1 MKNFIITLLLALTG
15 LFVSCSSNNVE
26 QEAITP
32 PASISLSKD
41 KLEFDSNED
50 YQTVNIT
57 ASSEW
62 TISGGASWCDISPD
76 KGKGNQ
82 TVTIT
87 VKNNENSEDRTTEI
101 TFRCGSA
108 TAKLSVV
115 QYGKFDTDYV
125 DMKLEEEGVTT
136 LFDES
141 TGQVTIEYKGITPPS
156 IEEGKSIVL
165 PTEYEH
171 GIRVVNSVKVSG
183 NTVVLGT
190 EQGSMAN
197 LFRNMEFTL
206 TTNPDLVSK
215 SRSTGRVI
223 TPVSI
228 EAIDEKGNNVLI
240 YSRKN
245 IPDSR
250 LDIYGSVTNELLT
263 FHKNLSGR
271 TLYSGSYGSIEWNG
285 LDINANLNLVM
296 SFVWGEM
303 DLLKLKMGELTSYGV
318 SLDGNLDISM
328 ILAYL
333 LDKEATIGEEDVVLK
348 NIASFAINF
357 TVGPVPVHINI
368 DVDLKKDLYVTSTGS
383 VAITTGGD
391 YQANGSIGMQWTKS
405 GGVSPVYSY
414 VPNYHFY
421 KPGFKVN
428 GSLEGR
434 ASFYPELDF
443 RIYDLLGPWFT
454 LKPYAEATFEGS
466 YEKEI
471 GENPEFGWKF
481 ESGVGL
487 EGQMGL
493 NLEFAFLSEDI
504 GIWESETKTFF
515 EKTLYEAPTKIEVD
529 PALKD
534 TEMEVGK
541 EMEVKFNVSGKN
553 LLTDE
558 DVPCPTALI
567 ELETEGELAGN
578 PEKPTVTSDEDG
590 VVKVMW
596 TPQDEKHKL
605 KAKVLDKEKNIITE
619 ATFSPNRKNTEREA
633 LRLLYESTYGD
644 NWKDTTNWL
653 SPVHI
658 SEWFGVTDYSELGES
673 VKEECKAQ
681 NNFPSFYTGSEEMV
695 VDINLENNNLTGDA
709 LVSGFSFLKGMRLG
723 EKLNS
728 LTFDNCAI
736 ASRFDLMGLAK
747 SDLKELNISNIQ
759 FNETEIKPR
768 SWFYIEDYY
777 HAQGSPKPPI
787 HIKEVN
793 ISNFKQSYL
802 SIDAINL
809 ISEKVNISDFFGPAA
824 FNLRGGEISSLKVQ
838 EGDGLIVIDDCS
850 VKSFDYSGCGLIH
863 LDKFSCDKATIK
875 NAEHLYGNGYVSKLT
890 VDACNSVVL
899 DDLSSCDKAIIK
911 NTELFETSGSIG
923 ILTADSCSN
932 VILSKLSS
940 CDKAT
945 IKNVQWVTVGNAK
958 DVEILDCEGRTS
970 ILGKA
975 DNVTIT
981 NSGGVIIIGGEASC
995 DNATITNSGDV
1006 SISRNATIGTLIID
1020 LCKFCSVRGHVNRL
1034 IIRNYNG
1041 SSPWSSNIIP
1051 TVTIENCTIRNVYI
1065 ASMSGSSASIDNYI
1079 NEVLESRENN

>member
-26 QEAITP
+26 QAAITP

-165 PTEYEH
+165 PAEYEH

-228 EAIDEKGNNVLI
+228 EAIDERGNNVLI

-285 LDINANLNLVM
+285 LDINASLNLVM

-414 VPNYHFY
+414 VPNYDFY

-493 NLEFAFLSEDI
+493 NLEFAFLPEDI

-534 TEMEVGK
+534 AEMEVGK
-541 EMEVKFNVSGKN
+541 EMEVKFNVSGTN

-558 DVPCPTALI
+558 DVPCPAAFI
-567 ELETEGELAGN
+567 ELETEGEVAG
-578 PEKPTVTSDEDG
+578 ESGTSTAVSDENG
-590 VVKVMW
+590 VVSVRW
-596 TPQDEKHKL
+596 TPNDAKHKL
-605 KAKVLDKEKNIITE
+605 KAKVLDVNGNTITD
-619 ATFSPNRKNTEREA
+619 ATFAPNRKNTEREA
-633 LRLLYESTYGD
+633 LRLLYESTNGT
-644 NWKDTTNWL
+644 NWRDTTNWL
-653 SPVHI
+653 TPVHI
-658 SEWFGVTDYSELGES
+658 SEWYGIKDYSECSRVMPDDIL
-673 VKEECKAQ
+673 
-681 NNFPSFYTGSEEMV
+681 PSFYTGNEELV
-695 VDINLENNNLTGDA
+695 YSIELNDNNLVGNA
-709 LVSGFSFLKGMRLG
+709 MISGFSLLQQLG
-723 EKLNS
+723 LGNNNLNS
-728 LTFDNCAI
+728 LTIKDCATSSI
-736 ASRFDLMGLAK
+736 FTAFGISTLK
-747 SDLKELNISNIQ
+747 LKELNVSNVNSSVKEGSFGLFLIYDI
-759 FNETEIKPR
+759 EGHDYTPI
-768 SWFYIEDYY
+768 YID
-777 HAQGSPKPPI
+777 K
-787 HIKEVN
+787 VN
-793 ISNFKQSYL
+793 ISNIRQDNLHMDFSHLISDEVNVHNSLANFRLWNEGNISALNIQKHSGYIFIDSCSIK
-802 SIDAINL
+802 SID
-809 ISEKVNISDFFGPAA
+809 ISD
-824 FNLRGGEISSLKVQ
+824 
-838 EGDGLIVIDDCS
+838 C
-850 VKSFDYSGCGLIH
+850 
-863 LDKFSCDKATIK
+863 T
-875 NAEHLYGNGYVSKLT
+875 
-890 VDACNSVVL
+890 
-899 DDLSSCDKAIIK
+899 DLVRLANISSCDR
-911 NTELFETSGSIG
+911 
-923 ILTADSCSN
+923 
-932 VILSKLSS
+932 
-940 CDKAT
+940 AT
-945 IKNVQWVTVGNAK
+945 IINVQDHLTLYNNSVKNVDISDCCYLIDLLSNSHDNVTITNSG
-958 DVEILDCEGRTS
+958 DVRISGE
-970 ILGKA
+970 A

-981 NSGGVIIIGGEASC
+981 NSGDVSIRAEASC
-995 DNATITNSGDV
+995 DNVTITNSGDV
-1006 SISRNATIGTLIID
+1006 RILKNATIGTLIID
-1020 LCKFCSVRGHVNRL
+1020 LCKFCSVKGHVNRL

-1041 SSPWSSNIIP
+1041 SSPWSNNLIP
-1051 TVTIENCTIRNVYI
+1051 SVTIENCTIRNVYI

-1079 NEVLESRENN
+1079 DEVLESRENN

>member
-228 EAIDEKGNNVLI
+228 EAIDERGNNVLI

-414 VPNYHFY
+414 VPNYDFY

-493 NLEFAFLSEDI
+493 NLEFAFLSKDI

-534 TEMEVGK
+534 AEMEVGK

-558 DVPCPTALI
+558 DIPCPTAFI
-567 ELETEGELAGN
+567 ELETEGEVAG
-578 PEKPTVTSDEDG
+578 ESGTPTAVSDENG
-590 VVKVMW
+590 VVSVRW
-596 TPQDEKHKL
+596 TPNDAKHKL
-605 KAKVLDKEKNIITE
+605 KAKVLDVNGNTITD
-619 ATFSPNRKNTEREA
+619 ATFAPNRKNTEREA
-633 LRLLYESTYGD
+633 LRLLYESTNGSH
-644 NWKDTTNWL
+644 WKDTTNWL
-653 SPVHI
+653 TSAHI
-658 SEWFGVTDYSELGES
+658 SEWYGVRDISWRGTENIEKLRE
-673 VKEECKAQ
+673 
-681 NNFPSFYTGSEEMV
+681 NFILPSFYTGTEEV
-695 VDINLENNNLTGDA
+695 VDGIDLKDNNLTGDA
-709 LVSGFSFLKGMRLG
+709 VLSGFSFFPDLWLDNN
-723 EKLNS
+723 KLNS
-728 LTFDNCAI
+728 MTIKDCGMSATLIWGLSTFNMDNLVLSNLYSCVKDDSGVLGI
-736 ASRFDLMGLAK
+736 ADVLSGNYVPIYIEHVNLSNINCRVRFGNLNSKSLKADKADIIWLNDESNIDNLDAK
-747 SDLKELNISNIQ
+747 DTHTLYINNSKVTTLNVHDMHSLHIRESSCGESTIKSVLDNVFVKNSSIKTLNIS
-759 FNETEIKPR
+759 
-768 SWFYIEDYY
+768 
-777 HAQGSPKPPI
+777 
-787 HIKEVN
+787 
-793 ISNFKQSYL
+793 
-802 SIDAINL
+802 
-809 ISEKVNISDFFGPAA
+809 
-824 FNLRGGEISSLKVQ
+824 
-838 EGDGLIVIDDCS
+838 DCS
-850 VKSFDYSGCGLIH
+850 RSVELSYID
-863 LDKFSCDKATIK
+863 SCDKLTIS
-875 NAEHLYGNGYVSKLT
+875 NSYNVNVNHSSIETIDISNGGKVVVGDVFNVNTIIGKLT
-890 VDACNSVVL
+890 VDACEACYIENNVNQLILRNMSQRGNPWSI
-899 DDLSSCDKAIIK
+899 SSTFIP
-911 NTELFETSGSIG
+911 S
-923 ILTADSCSN
+923 
-932 VILSKLSS
+932 
-940 CDKAT
+940 
-945 IKNVQWVTVGNAK
+945 
-958 DVEILDCEGRTS
+958 
-970 ILGKA
+970 
-975 DNVTIT
+975 VTIQ
-981 NSGGVIIIGGEASC
+981 
-995 DNATITNSGDV
+995 
-1006 SISRNATIGTLIID
+1006 
-1020 LCKFCSVRGHVNRL
+1020 
-1034 IIRNYNG
+1034 
-1041 SSPWSSNIIP
+1041 
-1051 TVTIENCTIRNVYI
+1051 NCTIRDVYI
-1065 ASMSGSSASIDNYI
+1065 ANMTGSSATIEKYI
-1079 NEVLESRENN
+1079 EEVLKSRENN

>member
-228 EAIDEKGNNVLI
+228 EAIDERGNNVLI

-333 LDKEATIGEEDVVLK
+333 LDKEVTIGEEDVVLK

-391 YQANGSIGMQWTKS
+391 YQANGSIGMQWTKN

-534 TEMEVGK
+534 AEMEVGK
-541 EMEVKFNVSGKN
+541 EMEVKFNVSGTN

-558 DVPCPTALI
+558 DVPCPAALI
-567 ELETEGELAGN
+567 ELETEGEVAG
-578 PEKPTVTSDEDG
+578 ESGTPTAVSDENG
-590 VVKVMW
+590 VVSVRW
-596 TPQDEKHKL
+596 TPNDAKHKL
-605 KAKVLDKEKNIITE
+605 KAKVLDVNGNTITD
-619 ATFSPNRKNTEREA
+619 ATFAPNRKNTEREA
-633 LRLLYESTYGD
+633 LRLLYESTNGSH
-644 NWKDTTNWL
+644 WKDTTNWL
-653 SPVHI
+653 TSAHI
-658 SEWFGVTDYSELGES
+658 SEWYGVRDISWRGTENIEKLRE
-673 VKEECKAQ
+673 
-681 NNFPSFYTGSEEMV
+681 NFILPSFYTGTEEV
-695 VDINLENNNLTGDA
+695 VDGIDLKDNNLTGDA
-709 LVSGFSFLKGMRLG
+709 VLSGFSFFPDLWLDNN
-723 EKLNS
+723 KLNS
-728 LTFDNCAI
+728 MTIKDCGMSATLIWGLSTFNMDNLVLSNLYSCVKDDSGVLGI
-736 ASRFDLMGLAK
+736 FDVLSPIYIEHVNLSNINCNVRFGNLNSKSLKADKADIIWLNDESNIDNLDAK
-747 SDLKELNISNIQ
+747 DTHTLYINNSKVTTLNVHDMHSLHIRESSCGESTIKSVLDNVFVKNSSIKTLNIS
-759 FNETEIKPR
+759 
-768 SWFYIEDYY
+768 
-777 HAQGSPKPPI
+777 
-787 HIKEVN
+787 
-793 ISNFKQSYL
+793 
-802 SIDAINL
+802 
-809 ISEKVNISDFFGPAA
+809 
-824 FNLRGGEISSLKVQ
+824 
-838 EGDGLIVIDDCS
+838 DCS
-850 VKSFDYSGCGLIH
+850 RSVELSYID
-863 LDKFSCDKATIK
+863 SCDKLTIS
-875 NAEHLYGNGYVSKLT
+875 NSYNVNVNHSSIETIDISNGGRVVVGDVFNVNTIIGKLT
-890 VDACNSVVL
+890 VDACEACDIRNNVNQLILRNMSQRGVPWSNS
-899 DDLSSCDKAIIK
+899 STFIPS
-911 NTELFETSGSIG
+911 
-923 ILTADSCSN
+923 
-932 VILSKLSS
+932 
-940 CDKAT
+940 
-945 IKNVQWVTVGNAK
+945 
-958 DVEILDCEGRTS
+958 
-970 ILGKA
+970 
-975 DNVTIT
+975 VTIQ
-981 NSGGVIIIGGEASC
+981 
-995 DNATITNSGDV
+995 
-1006 SISRNATIGTLIID
+1006 
-1020 LCKFCSVRGHVNRL
+1020 
-1034 IIRNYNG
+1034 
-1041 SSPWSSNIIP
+1041 
-1051 TVTIENCTIRNVYI
+1051 NCTISNVYI
-1065 ASMSGSSASIDNYI
+1065 ANMTGSSTAIYNYI
-1079 NEVLESRENN
+1079 DEVLKSRENN

>member
-165 PTEYEH
+165 PAEYEH

-206 TTNPDLVSK
+206 TTNPDMVSK

-228 EAIDEKGNNVLI
+228 EAIDERGNNVLI

-328 ILAYL
+328 ILVYL

-504 GIWESETKTFF
+504 GFWESETKTFF

-534 TEMEVGK
+534 AEMEVGK
-541 EMEVKFNVSGKN
+541 EMEVKFNVSGTN

-558 DVPCPTALI
+558 DVPCPVAVV
-567 ELETEGELAGN
+567 ELETEGELD
-578 PEKPTVTSDEDG
+578 SDEPIAVSDKNG
-590 VVKVMW
+590 VVSVKW
-596 TPQDEKHKL
+596 TPKDAKHKL
-605 KAKVLDKEKNIITE
+605 KAKVLDKKKNTITE
-619 ATFSPNRKNTEREA
+619 ATFGPNRKNTEREA

-747 SDLKELNISNIQ
+747 SNLKELNISNIQ
-759 FNETEIKPR
+759 FNETEIQPR
-768 SWFYIEDYY
+768 SWFYIENYY
-777 HAQGSPKPPI
+777 GQGVPQPPI
-787 HIKEVN
+787 HIKKVN
-793 ISNFKQSYL
+793 ISNIRQSYL

-809 ISEKVNISDFFGPAA
+809 ISEKVNISDFFAPAA

-850 VKSFDYSGCGLIH
+850 VKSVDASNDGGTFIVCNAANVQSFLGEKLGGVHFSDGASCKNLTLNNCGYVHVVKGAICHDVTISDCDNIIVEGANKLIIQGYSG
-863 LDKFSCDKATIK
+863 
-875 NAEHLYGNGYVSKLT
+875 Y
-890 VDACNSVVL
+890 
-899 DDLSSCDKAIIK
+899 
-911 NTELFETSGSIG
+911 
-923 ILTADSCSN
+923 
-932 VILSKLSS
+932 
-940 CDKAT
+940 
-945 IKNVQWVTVGNAK
+945 
-958 DVEILDCEGRTS
+958 R
-970 ILGKA
+970 
-975 DNVTIT
+975 
-981 NSGGVIIIGGEASC
+981 
-995 DNATITNSGDV
+995 
-1006 SISRNATIGTLIID
+1006 
-1020 LCKFCSVRGHVNRL
+1020 
-1034 IIRNYNG
+1034 
-1041 SSPWSSNIIP
+1041 PWSNNSSIP
-1051 TVTIENCTIRNVYI
+1051 YVQIVNSTISNVYI
-1065 ASMSGSSASIDNYI
+1065 ANMTGSSTAIDNYI
-1079 NEVLESRENN
+1079 DEVLKSRENN